1 MPVQIDDRN
10 ELIAMLAW
18 QLDMGV
24 DEALLDHPDPTA
36 PPVRFDHLLASGTA
50 PSAASSGP
58 PSPAASTNAPMAN
71 APVTDVPV
79 TNVPVTDEP
88 VTDEPV
94 TDLGGARASAA
105 AASSKNSGA
114 SGKAIADSAAL
125 ASITSL
131 AALQAGLA
139 SLDDC
144 PLKHTA
150 SNLCFADGNPGARLM
165 IIGEAPGRDEDRM
178 GVPFVGADG
187 QLLDKMLASI
197 GLDRA
202 SAYLTNLLP
211 WRPPGNRSPTEE
223 ETAMLLPWLFR
234 HVQLAKP
241 DIVLL
246 LGGAA
251 AKMILG
257 SAYGIMKLRG
267 NWHDIDFG
275 DGLLR
280 PALASLHPAYLL
292 RSPAQKRLAFEDL
305 LLLAK
310 RLGPERKDTRQLDDE
325 TG

>member
-1 MPVQIDDRN
+1 MPAQIHDRN

-24 DEALLDHPDPTA
+24 DEVLLDHPVPDVPPLRLEQLLAENDGTSASMAVTPAIRGAASQQDIIRSPLMLSGDAA
-36 PPVRFDHLLASGTA
+36 PDTISSDHQPVR
-50 PSAASSGP
+50 
-58 PSPAASTNAPMAN
+58 AN
-71 APVTDVPV
+71 AGA
-79 TNVPVTDEP
+79 
-88 VTDEPV
+88 
-94 TDLGGARASAA
+94 DLAA
-105 AASSKNSGA
+105 VS
-114 SGKAIADSAAL
+114 
-125 ASITSL
+125 SITSL
-131 AALQAGLA
+131 AELQAGLA
-139 SLDDC
+139 GLDAC

-187 QLLDKMLASI
+187 QLLDKMLMTI

-251 AKMILG
+251 AKLVLG
-257 SAYGIMKLRG
+257 SNDGIMKLRG
-267 NWHDIDFG
+267 HWHEIDFG
-275 DGLLR
+275 DGVLR

-310 RLGPERKDTRQLDDE
+310 RLGANDTKGRA
-325 TG
+325 G

>member
-1 MPVQIDDRN
+1 MPAQIHDRN

-24 DEALLDHPDPTA
+24 DEVLLDHPVPDVPPLRLEQLLAENDGTSASMAVTPAIRGAASQQDIIRSPLMLSGDAA
-36 PPVRFDHLLASGTA
+36 PDTISSDHQPVR
-50 PSAASSGP
+50 
-58 PSPAASTNAPMAN
+58 AN
-71 APVTDVPV
+71 AGA
-79 TNVPVTDEP
+79 
-88 VTDEPV
+88 
-94 TDLGGARASAA
+94 DLAA
-105 AASSKNSGA
+105 VS
-114 SGKAIADSAAL
+114 
-125 ASITSL
+125 SITSL
-131 AALQAGLA
+131 AELQAGLA
-139 SLDDC
+139 GLNAC

-187 QLLDKMLASI
+187 QLLDKMLMTI
-197 GLDRA
+197 GVDRA

-211 WRPPGNRSPTEE
+211 WRPPGNRSPTDE

-251 AKMILG
+251 AKLILG
-257 SAYGIMKLRG
+257 SNDGIMKLRG
-267 NWHDIDFG
+267 QWHEIDFG
-275 DGLLR
+275 DGVLR

-305 LLLAK
+305 LRLAK
-310 RLGPERKDTRQLDDE
+310 RLTANGKKGALGE
-325 TG
+325 